1 MSAPVARSDQA
12 LPMRRKDSSGAPV
25 AGSILSVP
33 ACMATRAVALLV
45 LALFAGASSG
55 APPPGRFHSGSLT
68 DLHRWLRE
76 QHGHPV
82 VLAFWATWCAPCVE
96 ETPTLNE
103 ALQRFRAEKLAVMGV
118 SLDGLTAGDPKR
130 GREKVAEFLR
140 RHRVSYDTFYYEGDP
155 EPLGEAFDLPGPIPY
170 IIILDAQGRA
180 KQKLMGSI
188 PPETLLNRIGEAI
201 GADKREADGR
211 PRQKAHAR

>member
-1 MSAPVARSDQA
+1 
-12 LPMRRKDSSGAPV
+12 MRRKDSSGAPV